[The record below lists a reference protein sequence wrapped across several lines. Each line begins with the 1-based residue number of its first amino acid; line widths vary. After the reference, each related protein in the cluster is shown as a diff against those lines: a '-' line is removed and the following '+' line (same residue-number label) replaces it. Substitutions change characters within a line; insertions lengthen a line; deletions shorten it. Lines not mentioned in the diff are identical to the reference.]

1 MTMGASCAH
10 GMVPLEAHERHRP
23 MLSEFL
29 LAEMNRLGAQDAL
42 PLHRQLYEALRRA
55 MLDGKLGAGERL
67 PSSRDLAQD
76 LNLSRNTVV
85 AAINQL
91 SVEGYLAS
99 RVGSGT
105 YVNDHVPRASGLRT
119 PRGALAQAPHHQAAL
134 LSQRGEALAHRFSA
148 TGLEVQPFTPGIAD
162 FSAFPLALWQRLQN
176 KHWRMTYP
184 DMLDYNTSGGYAPLR
199 RAIADYLRVFR
210 SVQLEADQVI
220 VTTGTQQSLEL
231 CARLLADHGDTV
243 WVEDPAYWGA
253 MKAFIANGQHVH
265 PVPTDD
271 EGIRPTEADDAQPP
285 KLIYVTPS
293 HQYPTGAVMSL
304 TRRHQLLATARAH
317 GAWVLEDDYDSEY
330 RFSGPPLSSLEG
342 LDLDGRVLYM
352 GTFSKVLY
360 PGLKLGYLVVP
371 KGLVEPFRQAHYD
384 LHRPGHMPTQ
394 AALAEFIEMGH
405 FASSLRRARQTY
417 AERRQCLLEAL
428 RPVLGEGPDAPRIS
442 GAEQG
447 LHLCLRLPAQI
458 DDRAIAH
465 RLAQQGL
472 IVRPLSA
479 YCLSRQDM
487 RGLVVGYGYAALAD
501 IQRCGPVVAA
511 AVKKAVG

>member
-1 MTMGASCAH
+1 
-10 GMVPLEAHERHRP
+10 

-29 LAEMNRLGAQDAL
+29 LSEMNRLGSQDAL

-67 PSSRDLAQD
+67 SSSRDLAQD
-76 LNLSRNTVV
+76 LGLSRNTVV
-85 AAINQL
+85 AALNQL
-91 SVEGYLAS
+91 SVEGYLVS

-105 YVNDHVPRASGLRT
+105 FVNDNVPRVNPASAARPHL
-119 PRGALAQAPHHQAAL
+119 RGAPTVAPARLSARGLA
-134 LSQRGEALAHRFSA
+134 LSTTFCA
-148 TGLEVQPFTPGIAD
+148 TELEVQPFTPGIAD
-162 FSAFPLALWQRLQN
+162 FSAFPLTLWQRLQN

-184 DMLDYNTSGGYAPLR
+184 DMLDYNDSGGYAPLR

-210 SVQLEADQVI
+210 SVQLDADQVI

-253 MKAFIANGQHVH
+253 VKAFMATGLAIH
-265 PVPTDD
+265 PVRVDD
-271 EGIRPTEADDAQPP
+271 EGICPGVADDAHPP
-285 KLIYVTPS
+285 KLIYLTPS

-304 TRRHQLLATARAH
+304 PRRHQLLSTARAH

-330 RFSGPPLSSLEG
+330 RFSGPPISSLEG
-342 LDLDGRVLYM
+342 LDTDGRVLYM

-360 PGLKLGYLVVP
+360 PGIKLGYLVVP
-371 KGLVEPFRQAHYD
+371 KPLVAAFKQAHYD
-384 LHRPGHMPTQ
+384 LNRPGQMPLQ

-405 FASSLRRARQTY
+405 FSSALRRARQSY
-417 AERRQCLLEAL
+417 GERRAALLEAL
-428 RPVLGEGPDAPRIS
+428 KPVLAADTDGPFIS

-447 LHLCLRLPAQI
+447 LHLCLRLPSHADDKALAQ
-458 DDRAIAH
+458 

-472 IVRPLSA
+472 TVRPLSA
-479 YCLSRQDM
+479 YCLARNDLK
-487 RGLVVGYGYAALAD
+487 GLVIGYGYAPLTD
-501 IQRCGPVVAA
+501 IQRCGPVLSA
-511 AVKKAVG
+511 AVRSLMNT

>member
-1 MTMGASCAH
+1 
-10 GMVPLEAHERHRP
+10 

-55 MLDGKLGAGERL
+55 LLDGKLAAGERV

-105 YVNDHVPRASGLRT
+105 YVNDNLPRAIPGQRRSAHRHGQRPVT
-119 PRGALAQAPHHQAAL
+119 PGRLSSRGQALATT
-134 LSQRGEALAHRFSA
+134 FCA
-148 TGLEVQPFTPGIAD
+148 TALEVQPFTPGIPD

-184 DMLDYNTSGGYAPLR
+184 DMLDYSSSGGHAPLR

-210 SVQLEADQVI
+210 SVQLDADQVI

-231 CARLLADHGDTV
+231 CARLLADHGDPV

-253 MKAFIANGQHVH
+253 VKAFMATGLAVL
-265 PVPTDD
+265 PVPVD
-271 EGIRPTEADDAQPP
+271 EAGIRPDAADPSRAP

-304 TRRHQLLATARAH
+304 PRRQQLLAAARQH

-330 RFSGPPLSSLEG
+330 RFSGPPLSSLAG
-342 LDLDGRVLYM
+342 LDDDGRVLYM

-360 PGLKLGYLVVP
+360 PGIKLGYLVVP
-371 KGLVEPFRQAHYD
+371 NTLVEAFRQAHYD
-384 LHRPGHMPTQ
+384 LNRPGQMPMQ

-405 FASSLRRARQTY
+405 FSSALRRARQNY
-417 AERRQCLLEAL
+417 GERRQSLLHALAPCLSAAIEATS
-428 RPVLGEGPDAPRIS
+428 AAHIS

-447 LHLCLRLPAQI
+447 LHLCLHLPPTV
-458 DDRAIAH
+458 DDRA
-465 RLAQQGL
+465 LAQQIAKRGL
-472 IVRPLSA
+472 SVRPLSS
-479 YCLSRQDM
+479 YCLARTDLS
-487 RGLVVGYGYAALAD
+487 GLIIGYGYAPLAD
-501 IQRCGPVVAA
+501 IRRDGPLLARLIQQHTSPTPTVEA
-511 AVKKAVG
+511 AVAQRG

>member
-1 MTMGASCAH
+1 
-10 GMVPLEAHERHRP
+10 

-29 LAEMNRLGAQDAL
+29 LREMHRLGTQDAL

-55 MLDGKLGAGERL
+55 MLDGQLGPGERL

-91 SVEGYLAS
+91 GVEGYLAS

-105 YVNDHVPRASGLRT
+105 YVNETVPRILPGAAPARPGLRSAGT
-119 PRGALAQAPHHQAAL
+119 MTGGLSRRGVSLTG
-134 LSQRGEALAHRFSA
+134 RFCAHA
-148 TGLEVQPFTPGIAD
+148 LEVQPFTPGIAD
-162 FSAFPLALWQRLQN
+162 FSAFPITLWQRLQN

-184 DMLDYNTSGGYAPLR
+184 DMLDYNDSGGYAPLR

-210 SVQLEADQVI
+210 SVQLDADQVI

-253 MKAFIANGQHVH
+253 AKAFMASGLHLH
-265 PVPTDD
+265 PVPVDE
-271 EGIRPTEADDAQPP
+271 EGIHPREADDAHPP
-285 KLIYVTPS
+285 RLIYLTPS

-304 TRRHQLLATARAH
+304 PRRHQLLQTARAH
-317 GAWVLEDDYDSEY
+317 QAWVLEDDYDSEY
-330 RFSGPPLSSLEG
+330 RFSGPPISSLEG
-342 LDLDGRVLYM
+342 LDTDGRVLYM

-360 PGLKLGYLVVP
+360 PGIKLGYLVVP
-371 KGLVEPFRQAHYD
+371 KPLVAAFKQAHYD
-384 LHRPGHMPTQ
+384 LNRPGQMPLQ

-405 FASSLRRARQTY
+405 FSSALRRARQSY
-417 AERRQCLLEAL
+417 AERRTALLEAL
-428 RPVLGEGPDAPRIS
+428 RPALGDKVFIS

-447 LHLCLRLPAQI
+447 LHLCLRLPASA
-458 DDRAIAH
+458 DDQALAQ

-472 IVRPLSA
+472 TVRPLSA
-479 YCLSRQDM
+479 YCLARQDL
-487 RGLVVGYGYAALAD
+487 RGLVIGYGYAPLAD
-501 IQRCGPVVAA
+501 IQRSGSALAA
-511 AVKKAVG
+511 AVQQVPGG

>member
-1 MTMGASCAH
+1 
-10 GMVPLEAHERHRP
+10 

-29 LAEMNRLGAQDAL
+29 LSEMNRLGSQDAL

-67 PSSRDLAQD
+67 SSSRDLAQD
-76 LNLSRNTVV
+76 LGLSRNTVV
-85 AAINQL
+85 AALNQL
-91 SVEGYLAS
+91 SVEGYLVS

-105 YVNDHVPRASGLRT
+105 FVNDNVPRVNPASAARPHL
-119 PRGALAQAPHHQAAL
+119 RGAPTVAPARLSARGLA
-134 LSQRGEALAHRFSA
+134 LSTTFCA
-148 TGLEVQPFTPGIAD
+148 TELEVQPFTPGIAD
-162 FSAFPLALWQRLQN
+162 FSAFPLTLWQRLQN

-184 DMLDYNTSGGYAPLR
+184 DMLDYNDSGGYAPLR

-210 SVQLEADQVI
+210 SVQLDADQVI

-253 MKAFIANGQHVH
+253 VKAFMATGLAIH
-265 PVPTDD
+265 PVRVDD
-271 EGIRPTEADDAQPP
+271 EGICPGVADDAHPP
-285 KLIYVTPS
+285 KLIYLTPS

-304 TRRHQLLATARAH
+304 PRRHQLLSTARAH

-330 RFSGPPLSSLEG
+330 RFSGPPISSLEG
-342 LDLDGRVLYM
+342 LDTDGRVLYM

-360 PGLKLGYLVVP
+360 PGIKLGYLVVP
-371 KGLVEPFRQAHYD
+371 KPLVAAFKQAHYD
-384 LHRPGHMPTQ
+384 LNRPGQMPLQ

-405 FASSLRRARQTY
+405 FSSALRRARQSY
-417 AERRQCLLEAL
+417 GERRAALLEAL
-428 RPVLGEGPDAPRIS
+428 KPVLAAGTDGPFIS

-447 LHLCLRLPAQI
+447 LHLCLRLPSHADDKALAQ
-458 DDRAIAH
+458 

-472 IVRPLSA
+472 TVRPLSA
-479 YCLSRQDM
+479 YCLARNDLK
-487 RGLVVGYGYAALAD
+487 GLVIGYGYAPLTD
-501 IQRCGPVVAA
+501 IQRCGPVLSA
-511 AVKKAVG
+511 AVRSLMNT